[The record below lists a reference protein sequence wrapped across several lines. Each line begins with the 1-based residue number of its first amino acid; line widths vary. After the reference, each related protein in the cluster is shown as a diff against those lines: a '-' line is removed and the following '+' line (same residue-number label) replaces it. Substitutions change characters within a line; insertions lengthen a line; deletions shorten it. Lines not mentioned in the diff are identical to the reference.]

1 MRKFSNYLLI
11 CGILDFNTLVGT
23 KRLYH
28 FNNTLKQI
36 NCTQYNCAL
45 SLYSEMETMKDQLHL
60 NEQLCFPVYVFA
72 KEIINQYRPLL
83 DELELTY
90 PQYLVMLVL
99 WEQDKQT
106 VNQLG
111 EKLKLDS
118 GTLTP
123 LLKRME
129 QKEFVS
135 RVRSTIDERSV
146 NISLTEKGKSLREQ
160 AQAIPEKMVASMGI
174 SIEDLENLK
183 NIIHK
188 ITNTKK

>member
-1 MRKFSNYLLI
+1 MLHLRHQTHN
-11 CGILDFNTLVGT
+11 
-23 KRLYH
+23 
-28 FNNTLKQI
+28 
-36 NCTQYNCAL
+36 
-45 SLYSEMETMKDQLHL
+45 MKDQLHIS
-60 NEQLCFPVYVFA
+60 EQVCFPVYVFA

-83 DELELTY
+83 EELQLTY

-99 WEQDKQT
+99 WEHKEQT

-135 RVRSTIDERSV
+135 RIRSTVDERLV
-146 NISLTEKGKSLREQ
+146 NISLTEKGKALKQKASCIP
-160 AQAIPEKMVASMGI
+160 AQLMESMNI
-174 SIEDLENLK
+174 SAEDLLVLK
-183 NIIHK
+183 NIITK
-188 ITNTKK
+188 ISKK